1 MDINS
6 NYQNGVLSYD
16 RINQKITDGSG
27 ATPKLHRTTPLG
39 GGAKRAFDVLVA
51 VAALCIAAPLMIA
64 TSVAIK
70 VLDGGPIFFV
80 QRRIGFAGRSF
91 PCLKFR
97 TMEVNAEEKLKQY
110 LLAHDGAAAE
120 WNISRKLKRD
130 PRITF
135 IGNALRRTSI
145 DELPQ
150 LFNVLL
156 GHMSMVGPRPVVAE
170 EIQYY
175 GNDAQTYFSARPGL
189 TGAWQISG
197 RSDVS
202 YPERVQLDCGYC
214 NQWSFAK
221 DISIVM
227 KTVPILL
234 MRRGSY

>member
-6 NYQNGVLSYD
+6 NYQNGVLSKR
-16 RINQKITDGSG
+16 RINHKITDIGT
-27 ATPKLHRTTPLG
+27 AAPKLHRTTPLG
-39 GGAKRAFDVLVA
+39 GAAKRVFDVMVALV
-51 VAALCIAAPLMIA
+51 ALCIAAPMMIA
-64 TSVAIK
+64 TSAAIK
-70 VLDGGPIFFV
+70 LSDGGPIFFV

-97 TMEVNAEEKLKQY
+97 TMQVDAEEKLKQY
-110 LLAHDGAAAE
+110 LLAHEGAAAE
-120 WNISRKLKRD
+120 WDSSRKLKRD

-156 GHMSMVGPRPVVAE
+156 GHMSMVGPRPVVPE

-175 GNDAQTYFSARPGL
+175 GNDAVTYFSARPGL

-202 YPERVQLDCGYC
+202 YPERVQLDCRYC

-221 DISIVM
+221 DVSIVV
-227 KTVPILL
+227 KTVPVLL

>member
-6 NYQNGVLSYD
+6 NYQNGVLSYV
-16 RINQKITDGSG
+16 RINQKIIDAGS
-27 ATPKLHRTTPLG
+27 ATPKLQRTTPLG
-39 GGAKRAFDVLVA
+39 GAAKRAFDVLVA
-51 VAALCIAAPLMIA
+51 LVALCVAAPVMIA
-64 TSVAIK
+64 TSIVIK
-70 VLDGGPIFFV
+70 LHDRGPIFFV
-80 QRRIGFAGRSF
+80 QTRIGFAGRSF

-120 WNISRKLKRD
+120 WNSSRKLKRD

-156 GHMSMVGPRPVVAE
+156 GHMSMVGPRPVVPE

-175 GNDAQTYFSARPGL
+175 GSDALTYFSARPGL

-197 RSDVS
+197 RNDVS
-202 YPERVQLDCGYC
+202 YPDRVRLDCLYC
-214 NQWSFAK
+214 SEWSFAK
-221 DISIVM
+221 DILIVV
-227 KTVPILL
+227 KTVPALL